1 MKKKILALLLASTMV
16 FSLAACGDESASTTQ
31 GSEST
36 STSASDGGDTSSSAS
51 GSKGELNLL
60 AWSGF
65 DDEAIKKLEEMT
77 GYTINYTQFS
87 SLEEMETKVMSNSTQ
102 YDVAMCSDYVIEALV
117 AQDEL
122 EEIDTS
128 KLSNYQYLGEQY
140 LSPSY
145 DPDNKWSVPYSGGG
159 IGILI
164 NRDAVDTEITS
175 YADLWKP
182 ELEGQIA
189 FTDDERMALCITN
202 LVNGND
208 FNATDEAAIRAVGE
222 KLTELLPNVHAFTY
236 NDYKMLLN
244 GEANILV
251 IATGSEY
258 KAAKEMDNW
267 EFVIPSEGMHMFID
281 SYVVPKGANMDAAY
295 AFIDAIISEEY
306 LTRKGEDT
314 NWGYGYCNTQVEQD
328 AIDAGISEDLMQV
341 AYPDVDP
348 ATTHYMAN
356 IGEASLIYDEVWTEL
371 KLAASSKMD

>member
-1 MKKKILALLLASTMV
+1 
-16 FSLAACGDESASTTQ
+16 
-31 GSEST
+31 
-36 STSASDGGDTSSSAS
+36 
-51 GSKGELNLL
+51 
-60 AWSGF
+60 
-65 DDEAIKKLEEMT
+65 
-77 GYTINYTQFS
+77 
-87 SLEEMETKVMSNSTQ
+87 
-102 YDVAMCSDYVIEALV
+102 
-117 AQDEL
+117 
-122 EEIDTS
+122 
-128 KLSNYQYLGEQY
+128 
-140 LSPSY
+140 
-145 DPDNKWSVPYSGGG
+145 
-159 IGILI
+159 
-164 NRDAVDTEITS
+164 
-175 YADLWKP
+175 
-182 ELEGQIA
+182 
-189 FTDDERMALCITN
+189 MALCIAN

-208 FNATDEAAIRAVGE
+208 FNATDEASIRAAGE

-236 NDYKMLLN
+236 NDYKMMLN
-244 GEANILV
+244 GEANVLV

-341 AYPDVDP
+341 AYPDVDS